1 MPSGKFALS
10 SWGRASHFC
19 EWRVTMSRI
28 GKRAIPMPAN
38 VKVESKEEIL
48 TVAGPKGQLQ
58 RKIHPAIKVSVAD
71 GQVLVSVT
79 ESYKNSRALHG
90 LYRALIANMV
100 TGVSKGFERALEI
113 VGVGYRA
120 ELAGRVA
127 TFHLGYSH
135 PIQYELPA
143 GIDAK
148 VDKTRITL
156 RGIDKE
162 LLGKTAAKIRGFRMP
177 EPYKGKGIK
186 YADEVIKRKAGKT
199 GAK

>member
-1 MPSGKFALS
+1 
-10 SWGRASHFC
+10 
-19 EWRVTMSRI
+19 MSRI
-28 GKRAIPMPAN
+28 GKRFIPIPAN
-38 VKVESKEEIL
+38 VKVEWEEDVL
-48 TVAGPKGQLQ
+48 TVAGPKGQLE
-58 RKIHPAIKVSVAD
+58 RKLHPAIKVSLRD
-71 GQVLVSVT
+71 GQLVVSVID
-79 ESYKNSRALHG
+79 SDKDSGALHG

-100 TGVSKGFERALEI
+100 TGVSKGFEKSLEI

-135 PIQYELPA
+135 PISYELPA

-148 VDKTRITL
+148 VDKTRIIL

-162 LLGKTAAKIRGFRMP
+162 LLGKTAAKIRGFRKP

-186 YADEVIKRKAGKT
+186 YADELIKRKAGKT